1 MPQNFIN
8 FICMAA
14 IIANISSLVNSK
26 REVDDVSSKR
36 KGLTLMTFTDKV
48 KRAREL
54 CGLTQRQLAELVGVS
69 QRTIASYESSNAKPH
84 ASTMRK
90 LAKALMVSVDYLAD
104 ENITDPTYG
113 IEKEDYIAE
122 ARELYGNKAAA
133 EVNALLER
141 NAALFA
147 GGELS
152 QEAKDAY
159 FEAVM
164 KAYLACKEKARETF
178 GRKES

>member
-1 MPQNFIN
+1 MPYF
-8 FICMAA
+8 CA
-14 IIANISSLVNSK
+14 
-26 REVDDVSSKR
+26 
-36 KGLTLMTFTDKV
+36 
-48 KRAREL
+48 
-54 CGLTQRQLAELVGVS
+54 
-69 QRTIASYESSNAKPH
+69 
-84 ASTMRK
+84 
-90 LAKALMVSVDYLAD
+90 
-104 ENITDPTYG
+104 
-113 IEKEDYIAE
+113 
-122 ARELYGNKAAA
+122 KAAA

>member
-1 MPQNFIN
+1 MEPTRISRFI
-8 FICMAA
+8 AE
-14 IIANISSLVNSK
+14 
-26 REVDDVSSKR
+26 RR
-36 KGLTLMTFTDKV
+36 KAL
-48 KRAREL
+48 
-54 CGLTQRQLAELVGVS
+54 GLTQRQLAELVGVS

>member
-1 MPQNFIN
+1 
-8 FICMAA
+8 
-14 IIANISSLVNSK
+14 
-26 REVDDVSSKR
+26 
-36 KGLTLMTFTDKV
+36 
-48 KRAREL
+48 
-54 CGLTQRQLAELVGVS
+54 
-69 QRTIASYESSNAKPH
+69 
-84 ASTMRK
+84 MRK

-113 IEKEDYIAE
+113 LKKKTTSRRPVSYTAT
-122 ARELYGNKAAA
+122 AA

-141 NAALFA
+141 NAEM

-164 KAYLACKEKARETF
+164 KAYLACKEKAFLKHFVPFSRISVTVWPLYVILNLHEEF
-178 GRKES
+178 V